1 MISKNRAVSALM
13 ATVVTVGVLAPL
25 AATSASADPVAISK
39 AGCTANRSKTKD
51 GRTLTLYQCT
61 EGLRGQAT
69 HASPGDLVYMKNG
82 GSTAGGVRVASGST
96 TSPMTGSVSGRGW
109 TVCIAVH
116 NRPGSDWCA

>member
-69 HASPGDLVYMKNG
+69 HASPGDL
-82 GSTAGGVRVASGST
+82 
-96 TSPMTGSVSGRGW
+96 
-109 TVCIAVH
+109 CVH
-116 NRPGSDWCA
+116 EKRRQYRWWCACCIRLNDKPHDRVCLRAWVDGLHCGSQPPGK